1 MIELKEYTLDEFK
14 KICGITRRAWDTRKN
29 EVLEYW
35 EQFFNYDIY
44 CKVGPTKYIII
55 KEQYAEYEPLP
66 RKTEKAKIQA
76 YYESCTEKIVKEKP
90 LNTAACIAR
99 NIIHDKKQLKTHK
112 EGTVAGYVRPIVKE
126 KYYSPFQSMVWCR
139 LSDNKLEYIPLDEEQ
154 LEFLYGLFKANSRDG
169 ILEKQIE
176 LHEKYKA
183 GVITK
188 AELGQALMDNVEQA
202 YTDLV
207 NEFAG
212 RYGFRPM
219 KVPVL
224 EEKAF

>member
-1 MIELKEYTLDEFK
+1 MIELKSYKTKEFLSLL
-14 KICGITRRAWDTRKN
+14 GITQKIWETRK
-29 EVLEYW
+29 EELLEHLALYFDYSI
-35 EQFFNYDIY
+35 EQQGR
-44 CKVGPTKYIII
+44 CKMFII
-55 KEQYAEYEPLP
+55 KKQYAEYEPLP
-66 RKTEKAKIQA
+66 RKTEKTKIQA

-99 NIIHDKKQLKTHK
+99 NIIHDKKQLKAHK

-188 AELGQALMDNVEQA
+188 TELGQALMDNVEQA